1 HIASALRLPPRTL
14 QRHLAGEGTNLH
26 QEVEHIRKQMAI
38 ATLCE
43 RAIPIEEVA
52 FLLGYEESST
62 FYRSFKRWTG
72 KTPHQYR
79 TGVC

>member
-1 HIASALRLPPRTL
+1 MAMAALRD
-14 QRHLAGEGTNLH
+14 
-26 QEVEHIRKQMAI
+26 
-38 ATLCE
+38 

-52 FLLGYEESST
+52 FILGYTEPST

-79 TGVC
+79 TAAA